1 MAEESELLAKAAA
14 DSKLT
19 ANQTAANIAKQAEM
33 VYITAFE
40 RYNQS
45 LVTAL
50 QAEVD
55 AEQAYANNDTNADEL
70 AEIASNLTTIAEQ
83 ANVQMGSA
91 YTNFM
96 SAANDASL
104 ANTEATEAVAKLAA
118 AQMYLNETNINLKNA
133 MEEEAEA
140 LKAHNKT
147 LETFNAAKLYNGQDD
162 KVVNTFAR
170 CESDG
175 TWYIPGD
182 PFCIGR

>member
-1 MAEESELLAKAAA
+1 MAEESELLAQAAA

-19 ANQTAANIAKQAEM
+19 ANQTAANIAKQAET

-83 ANVQMGSA
+83 AKVQMDSV
-91 YTNFM
+91 YTDFM

-104 ANTEATEAVAKLAA
+104 AKTEATKAVAKLAA
-118 AQMYLNETNINLKNA
+118 AQMYLNETNINLENT
-133 MEEEAEA
+133 MEEEADALQAHSEA
-140 LKAHNKT
+140 LEN
-147 LETFNAAKLYNGQDD
+147 FNAAKLYNGQDD

-175 TWYIPGD
+175 SWYIPGD